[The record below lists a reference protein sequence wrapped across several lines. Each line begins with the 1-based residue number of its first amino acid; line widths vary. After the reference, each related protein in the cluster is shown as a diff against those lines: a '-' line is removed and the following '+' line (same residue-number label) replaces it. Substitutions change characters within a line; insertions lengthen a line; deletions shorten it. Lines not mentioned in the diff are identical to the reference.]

1 MDKSIRRGHLFS
13 FHRIADMAQI
23 VPELFP
29 PQIILFGIDFFH
41 RFHWNPVVFLIFI
54 GGQGLRTDIGIRV
67 IDQFLSRQFTR
78 KTGIVDMG
86 IIQYVVVDAEDGFLA
101 VAVFAEH
108 ITD

>member
-1 MDKSIRRGHLFS
+1 M
-13 FHRIADMAQI
+13 
-23 VPELFP
+23 
-29 PQIILFGIDFFH
+29 
-41 RFHWNPVVFLIFI
+41 
-54 GGQGLRTDIGIRV
+54 RTDIGIRV